1 MMSWSTVLVLSL
13 LVACGGSERGGE
25 GGSGGSAHARGAL
38 VAKVDGAA
46 IGVEQVRELCAST
59 GLPPRE
65 ALLRLEE
72 EQLLL
77 AEAARRG
84 YGRAPAT
91 DQALKRALVQA
102 LLLATVESMRAED
115 VPSAEVQERF
125 DSVAKHSGLPPET
138 FPEHERAVRAQLL
151 LEKRRAAVEQ
161 LAARLHDQ
169 IGVKLSEPEVQKLLN
184 DPAFWGE
191 SS

>member
-1 MMSWSTVLVLSL
+1 MMRWSVALVLSL
-13 LVACGGSERGGE
+13 LVACGEGERGHA
-25 GGSGGSAHARGAL
+25 GSGGSAHARGAL

-46 IGVEQVRELCAST
+46 IGLEQVRELCAGT
-59 GLPPRE
+59 GLSPRE

-84 YGRAPAT
+84 YGRASAT

-102 LLLATVESMRAED
+102 LLAATVESLRPED
-115 VPSAEVQERF
+115 LSAAEVQERF
-125 DSVAKHSGLPPET
+125 DSVAKHSGLLPET
-138 FPEHERAVRAQLL
+138 FSEHEGAVRAQLL

-161 LAARLHDQ
+161 LAARLRDQ